1 MNESIDVLINYTND
15 STKIIPGHGPISYKK
30 DLISYRDMLITVV
43 SRIQKGIE
51 SNFSI
56 EQIKEQNP
64 LKDLKLAW
72 DGYFNLQMIYDK
84 VKMKLEK
91 KE

>member
-1 MNESIDVLINYTND
+1 MIEAIDMLINSTND
-15 STKIIPGHGPISYKK
+15 STKIIPGHGPISNKK
-30 DLISYRDMLITVV
+30 ELISYRDMLITVV
-43 SRIQKGIE
+43 SRVQNAIE
-51 SNFSI
+51 SSLSI

-64 LKDLKLAW
+64 LRNLNLAW
-72 DGYFNLQMIYDK
+72 NGFFNLEKIYDM